1 MMKKYKVTISTS
13 TAYDLEIEAEN
24 KDDAWAM
31 ADYLSSDEIKEKS
44 YDSSPVD
51 GFPMIANIEEVNDE

>member
-1 MMKKYKVTISTS
+1 
-13 TAYDLEIEAEN
+13 
-24 KDDAWAM
+24 M

>member
-1 MMKKYKVTISTS
+1 MKKYKVTISTS

-24 KDDAWAM
+24 KDEAWNM

-51 GFPMIANIEEVNDE
+51 GFPMIVNIEEVNDA

>member
-1 MMKKYKVTISTS
+1 MKKYKVTISTS

-51 GFPMIANIEEVNDE
+51 GFPMIVNIEEIKEE

>member
-1 MMKKYKVTISTS
+1 MKKFKVTISTS

-24 KDDAWAM
+24 KDEAWNM

-51 GFPMIANIEEVNDE
+51 GFPMIVNIEEVNDE

>member
-1 MMKKYKVTISTS
+1 MKKYKVTISTS

-24 KDDAWAM
+24 KDEAWNM

-51 GFPMIANIEEVNDE
+51 GFPMIVNIEEVNDE

>member
-1 MMKKYKVTISTS
+1 LKLDSTQ
-13 TAYDLEIEAEN
+13 E
-24 KDDAWAM
+24 AWAM

-51 GFPMIANIEEVNDE
+51 GFPMIVNIEEIKEE

>member
-1 MMKKYKVTISTS
+1 MKKYKVTISTS

-24 KDDAWAM
+24 KDEAWSM
-31 ADYLSSDEIKEKS
+31 ANDFSSDEVEEKS

-51 GFPMIANIEEVNDE
+51 GFPMVASIEEVNDE